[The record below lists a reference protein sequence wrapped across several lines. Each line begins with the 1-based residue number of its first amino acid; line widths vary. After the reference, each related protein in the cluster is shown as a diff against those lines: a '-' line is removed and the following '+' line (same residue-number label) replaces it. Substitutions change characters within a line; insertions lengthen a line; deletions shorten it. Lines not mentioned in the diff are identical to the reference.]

1 MSAPKTSI
9 CICEDYTR
17 TPGPRNPDEG
27 RFSGENFLD
36 TILKPAWEYSVLKK
50 SRLYIDLDDTE
61 GYATS
66 FLEAAF
72 GGLARRYGVAAVK
85 SGIDFKSDEE
95 PYLID
100 EISLYI
106 DEALNK

>member
-1 MSAPKTSI
+1 MSRTKAEISI
-9 CICEDYTR
+9 SKDYTC

-27 RFSGENFLD
+27 KYSGEDFLD
-36 TILKPAWEYSVLKK
+36 VVLEPSWQFSRLKK
-50 SRLYIDLDDTE
+50 THLHVDLDGTE

-72 GGLARRYGVAAVK
+72 GGLARKYGIQVVLDSIQYK
-85 SGIDFKSDEE
+85 SEEE

-100 EISLYI
+100 EIKSYI
-106 DEALNK
+106 RDALNK